1 MLPMIDRQQ
10 TECDSANKNE
20 RGLEPQVE
28 GAVESIKDW
37 SQSQDVNDQHISQSM
52 AVPERESKANEELG
66 SSAVQ
71 LIDCEQTEDVLS
83 NFPFQRKQSMIL
95 YVAPA
100 EPIRDKKGNTSR
112 GTNTGPGAH
121 LPCALQE
128 RRGSDDISFCIP
140 SAPQMGRA
148 FMQRLPSIGMDCTQ
162 PYTHQAGGARE
173 LKRFSKTIVAK
184 PCSSR
189 EAWFYETVASS
200 MNPFTPEC
208 HGLRKGRDGGSAATL
223 ILLEDL
229 TLGFRCPCVLDVKM
243 GVCTAAPDRSESKRL
258 SCEAKDKI
266 TTTGS
271 IGARICGLRVYQ
283 VKSHEY
289 RMLDKHWGKNLTFQ
303 DFSEGMQI
311 FFNNG
316 VRIRRRIAHRMLEL
330 LKPIARMMESV
341 KYRFYASSI
350 LFIYEGLEEHPS
362 DAGVDEMEEPAHE
375 DHIESDAQVVES
387 IDPSKNVSQGQ
398 HTDADPNFDSAKNAE
413 SIQKENQGLYARI
426 DENARIEARMID
438 FAHVFPLEGTIEHR
452 DESYLCGLKNLM
464 AVLEGIGDGQEP
476 SKINIHN
483 YTNDAR
489 LHRHCLCA
497 KGQSEREA
505 LGVLDSR
512 TFVND
517 IEENENRDCST
528 LLP

>member
-1 MLPMIDRQQ
+1 
-10 TECDSANKNE
+10 
-20 RGLEPQVE
+20 
-28 GAVESIKDW
+28 
-37 SQSQDVNDQHISQSM
+37 M

-71 LIDCEQTEDVLS
+71 LIDCEQTAEDVLS

-189 EAWFYETVASS
+189 EAWFYETVASR
-200 MNPFTPEC
+200 TRWRQRGDLDLARRLDI
-208 HGLRKGRDGGSAATL
+208 GLPMPQRIRSL
-223 ILLEDL
+223 QLEAS
-229 TLGFRCPCVLDVKM
+229 VLESV
-243 GVCTAAPDRSESKRL
+243 GSES
-258 SCEAKDKI
+258 
-266 TTTGS
+266 T
-271 IGARICGLRVYQ
+271 
-283 VKSHEY
+283 
-289 RMLDKHWGKNLTFQ
+289 
-303 DFSEGMQI
+303 
-311 FFNNG
+311 
-316 VRIRRRIAHRMLEL
+316 RMLEL